1 MERKICLIT
10 GATDG
15 IGKQTALDLAKM
27 GAHVVLVGRNPA
39 KTETAVSEIKQ
50 KTGNSNVDYLLA
62 DFASQA
68 QIRQLAANYLA
79 KYDRLDVLVNNA
91 GLLAVSRQETED
103 GLEMM
108 FGVNHI
114 GYFLLTTLLL
124 DLILQNENGRIV
136 NVASD
141 AHAPVSLNFDDLQNE
156 NSFSSM
162 RVYGQSK
169 LANIYFTYELS
180 RRLADSPVTVN
191 CLHPG
196 FVATNM
202 GANNIPYIGGA
213 IKKVLNLFA
222 GRNVQDGAATSV
234 YLASSPEVANVTGKY
249 FVDCQPIRSSDVSYD
264 ETIAKQLWEV
274 SEAIVEMEVEFSK

>member
-1 MERKICLIT
+1 MQGKICLIT

-27 GAHVVLVGRNPA
+27 GAHVVLVGRNQS
-39 KTETAVSEIKQ
+39 KTETAVADIKQ
-50 KTGNSNVDYLLA
+50 KSGNVQVDYLLA
-62 DFASQA
+62 DFSSQA
-68 QIRQLAANYLA
+68 QTRQLVANYLA
-79 KYDRLDVLVNNA
+79 KYDRLDVLINNA
-91 GLLAVSRQETED
+91 GLIAMSRQETED

-124 DLILQNENGRIV
+124 DLIMQSENGRIV

-141 AHAPVSLNFDDLQNE
+141 AHGGVGLNFDDLQNK
-156 NSFSSM
+156 NGFSSL

-180 RRLADSPVTVN
+180 RRLVDSPVTVN

-202 GANNIPYIGGA
+202 GANNIPYIGKA

-222 GRNVQDGAATSV
+222 GKNVKDGAATSV
-234 YLASSPEVANVTGKY
+234 YLASSPEVAHVTGKY
-249 FVDCQPIRSSDVSYD
+249 FISCRPVQSSDVSYD
-264 ETIAKQLWEV
+264 EGVAKQLWEV
-274 SEAIVEMEVEFSK
+274 SERIISES